1 MIVQPKLFDIP
12 PEIAAGLASGELVQF
27 GGVVR
32 NQLGHIRKHLKEAN
46 PQADKGN
53 ALARAAE
60 AAKNRPGMVLLGL
73 ALAAGAAVVV
83 ARTRTKWGRRRVP
96 ESVRRYNDSLVTYL
110 EAVRGGQL
118 DVATIDR
125 LIADLD
131 SVLSDAAGRE
141 ARISLDLSLG
151 DVEVLLGVVA
161 DYTKS
166 LVEMNAVEVGPLEAQ
181 VAATGADDEL
191 ALRRQLRIQ
200 RAVFDA
206 A

>member
-12 PEIAAGLASGELVQF
+12 PDIAAGLASGELVQF
-27 GGVVR
+27 GGIVR
-32 NQLGHIRKHLKEAN
+32 NQLGQIHKHLKEAN
-46 PQADKGN
+46 SQAKTES
-53 ALARAAE
+53 ALARAA
-60 AAKNRPGMVLLGL
+60 AVAKNRPGLVVISLT
-73 ALAAGAAVVV
+73 LAAGAAVVV
-83 ARTRTKWGRRRVP
+83 PRVRTRWNRRRVP
-96 ESVRRYNDSLVTYL
+96 ESVRRYNDSLIAYL
-110 EAVRGGQL
+110 EAVRRGQL
-118 DVATIDR
+118 DVAKIDR

-131 SVLSDAAGRE
+131 SVLADAAGKE

-151 DVEVLLGVVA
+151 DVEVLLGVVS

-166 LVEMNAVEVGPLEAQ
+166 LVEINAVELDPLEAQ
-181 VAATGADDEL
+181 AAATGADDEL